1 MQSALAAAAA
11 AISSMAW
18 LMTIWSPAGSSA
30 ITPNCA
36 SVTSAHG
43 ENE

>member
-36 SVTSAHG
+36 FRDVVLEG
-43 ENE
+43 VQ